1 MKLNAGFTLVEVL
14 VVVAIIGIL
23 GAIAYPLYNTQIE
36 KSRRS
41 DARGALLEI
50 AQAEERFFTMNG
62 VYTNNLTLLPIDAA
76 LQAGDSEAGFY
87 DIALAFVG
95 GDTATFRVTA
105 TPKAGGPQVDDDK
118 CTELTVNQLGVKAG
132 KDSIGKSGAACW

>member
-1 MKLNAGFTLVEVL
+1 MKRKAGFTLVEVL

-23 GAIAYPLYNTQIE
+23 SAIAYPLYNSQIE

-62 VYTNNLTLLPIDAA
+62 VYTDDPTLLPLDAT
-76 LQAGDSEAGFY
+76 LQARDSESGFY
-87 DIALAFVG
+87 DIVLRHIG
-95 GDTATFRVTA
+95 GDTATFQLVA
-105 TPKAGGPQVDDDK
+105 TPKAAGPQIHDEK
-118 CTELTVNQLGVKAG
+118 CTELTVNHLGVKTG
-132 KDSIGKSGAACW
+132 KDSIGKNGAACW